1 MKIKKVLIS
10 IAILIVLMPIIM
22 FLIKFSR
29 INIFLNKV
37 HKNFEISNFQF
48 DSVRLDENNNIIGTY
63 KYLKNNSTLLIIPNE
78 NVKVYSMDRD
88 GTTLGLV
95 IDEKNK
101 IFYKNEVTYDKSFSL
116 SGELKKDYSILEKI
130 KLCFKWNL
138 KNEEIDGI
146 KCIVITDEDNITT
159 YYDEKNAYLLGKI
172 GEFKIDN
179 ININTVTENDVAVP
193 NLEGYTKK

>member
-10 IAILIVLMPIIM
+10 IAILIVLIPIIM

-48 DSVRLDENNNIIGTY
+48 DSVRLDENNNILGTY

-78 NVKVYSMDRD
+78 NVKVYSMDKD
-88 GTTLGLV
+88 GTTLGLI

-101 IFYKNEVTYDKSFSL
+101 IFYKNEVTYDNYFSL
-116 SGELKKDYSILEKI
+116 SGELKKDYSLLEKI
-130 KLCFKWNL
+130 KLCFKWKL

-146 KCIVITDEDNITT
+146 KCIVITEDNITT
-159 YYDEKNAYLLGKI
+159 YYDVENAYLLGKI

-179 ININTVTENDVAVP
+179 IKINTVTENDVAVP
-193 NLEGYTKK
+193 NLEGYAEK

>member
-10 IAILIVLMPIIM
+10 IAILIVLIPIIM

-48 DSVRLDENNNIIGTY
+48 DSVRLDENNNILGTY

-78 NVKVYSMDRD
+78 NVKVYSMDKD
-88 GTTLGLV
+88 GTNLGLI

-101 IFYKNEVTYDKSFSL
+101 IFYKNEVTYDNYFSL
-116 SGELKKDYSILEKI
+116 SGELKKDYSLLEKI
-130 KLCFKWNL
+130 KLCFKWKL

-146 KCIVITDEDNITT
+146 KCIVITEDNITT
-159 YYDEKNAYLLGKI
+159 YYDVENAYLLGKI

-179 ININTVTENDVAVP
+179 IKINTVTENDVAVP
-193 NLEGYTKK
+193 NLEGYAEK